1 MLTVMSG
8 AATPRAATPGTAVP
22 DPGARPGERRTQ
34 EQRRTRARTAL
45 LAAAAELVA
54 ESGIR
59 AVTFARVG
67 ERAGYSRGM
76 VTHHFGSKQGLL
88 EALVQE
94 AQAGLAPGIQQ
105 EPPGLDRLLR
115 FVEAYLLGLGADSP
129 TWQAFLVLW
138 ADAVGGGDLAP
149 MMRERDAW
157 FRDRL
162 RADVVA
168 GQSAGTVR
176 SDVDAGIVALRVVA
190 ELRGIGMQRILDP
203 EPPAVGPLAAAVVRG
218 WAQQLGRDAGA
229 AE

>member
-22 DPGARPGERRTQ
+22 DAGARPGERRTQ

-115 FVEAYLLGLGADSP
+115 FVEAYLLGLGADPP
-129 TWQAFLVLW
+129 TWQALLVLW

-168 GQSAGTVR
+168 GQAAGTVR
-176 SDVDAGIVALRVVA
+176 SDVDAGTVALRVVA
-190 ELRGIGMQRILDP
+190 ELRGIGMQTIRDP
-203 EPPAVGPLAAAVVRG
+203 EPPAVGPLAAAGGGG
-218 WAQQLGRDAGA
+218 WAQQQGRDAGA